1 MRTLLQDCRYA
12 IRLLLKSPGFTFV
25 AVLTLALGIGANTAV
40 FSVVNALILRPL
52 PVERPGE
59 LAFLQNVRYG
69 PSQSFP
75 NYKDLRDRN
84 QSFAG
89 LVGYRMAPMEL
100 ETDHGAERIWGYLA
114 TGNYFEVLG
123 VKPALGRF
131 FNQKDDVNPGASPFA
146 VLSYGA
152 WQARFGGDPGI
163 VGKTIRIN
171 RLPYTVFGV
180 APPDFQGTE
189 LLYWPEVWVPMMME
203 PRIESQPW
211 LDNRSTW
218 NTFVLGRLKSNVTP
232 AQAEAN
238 LNSIAAELIRQFP
251 NENDGLHFQLTKPG
265 LIGDLIGGPAKAFAL
280 GVLALAALVLLAAC
294 TNLASMF
301 TARATDRQREL
312 AVRLAMGAGRG
323 RVVRQ
328 VLTETLVLSLAG
340 GGVGYLLASFLSSAM
355 SHWRAPMDFPVQ
367 LNVTVDWRV
376 FVFALAGSMA
386 AAVLFGSAPAWRAAR
401 TDPNSALRGASATW
415 GRNRLALR
423 DVLVIVQ
430 VALCFVLVS
439 ASFLSLRGLQQ
450 ALQMSLGFEPQR
462 VSTAAFELSLAG
474 YSEERGRAFQRQA
487 VEAIQQLPGVQSAAY
502 SNSVPLSIDQSHTSV
517 FPADKTDLRPSDRIG
532 VVFYQVSPGF
542 FATISTPLLGGR
554 EFTWHDDSKSPSV
567 AIVNLAF
574 AKRVFHSE
582 NPIGRTF
589 PGYGGRPIEV
599 VGIVADGKYES
610 LTESQQPVLFWS
622 ILQNYNSTTTLE
634 VKSALPPTQM
644 VSEIRRAV
652 ATLDPQLPLY
662 GVGGLEQILGFAFLP
677 SRVAAIALSAF
688 GMLAIMLAATGIHG
702 LVSYAVSRRTHEI
715 GIRMAIGARPLQILR
730 IILGKTAAL
739 LLCGSA
745 VGFALALAVGQVI
758 ASVVYE
764 AHPRDPAVMISVW
777 LAIALLGLLASWAP
791 ARRATRVDPLV
802 ALRYE

>member
-1 MRTLLQDCRYA
+1 MRKLLQDARYSL
-12 IRLLLKSPGFTFV
+12 RMLLKVPGFTTV
-25 AVLTLALGIGANTAV
+25 AVLTLALDIGANTAV

-52 PVERPGE
+52 PVERPGD
-59 LAFLQNVRYG
+59 LAFLQNARYG

-100 ETDHGAERIWGYLA
+100 ETDRGAERIWGYLA
-114 TGNYFEVLG
+114 TGNYFDVLG
-123 VKPALGRF
+123 VKPALGHF
-131 FNQKDDVNPGASPFA
+131 FNQNDDVNPGASPFA
-146 VLSYGA
+146 VLSHGA
-152 WQARFGGDPGI
+152 WQARFGGDPTI

-180 APPDFQGTE
+180 APPDFHGTE
-189 LLYWPEVWVPMMME
+189 LFYWPEVWVPMMME
-203 PRIESQPW
+203 PRIESLSW

-218 NTFVLGRLKSNVTP
+218 NTFVLGRLKPKVSP
-232 AQAEAN
+232 EQAEAN
-238 LNSIAAELIRQFP
+238 LNSLAAELIRQFP
-251 NENDGLHFQLTKPG
+251 NENDGLHFKLTKPG
-265 LIGDLIGGPAKAFAL
+265 LIGHLIGGPAKDFAL

-301 TARATDRQREL
+301 TARTTDRQREL
-312 AVRLAMGAGRG
+312 AVRLAIGAGRG

-340 GGVGYLLASFLSSAM
+340 GGSGYLLASFLASAL

-367 LNVTVDWRV
+367 LGVTVDWRV
-376 FVFALAGSMA
+376 FLFAFTGSMA
-386 AAVLFGSAPAWRAAR
+386 AAVLFGSAPAWRASK
-401 TDPNSALRGASATW
+401 TDPNAALRGVPATW
-415 GRNRLALR
+415 GRNRLAFR
-423 DVLVIVQ
+423 DLLVIVQ

-439 ASFLSLRGLQQ
+439 ASFLSLRGLRE
-450 ALQMSLGFEPQR
+450 ALQMNLGFQPQH

-474 YSEERGRAFQRQA
+474 YSEERGRTFQRQA
-487 VEAIQQLPGVQSAAY
+487 LEAIQQLPGVESGAY

-532 VVFYQVSPGF
+532 VVYYQVSPGF
-542 FATISTPLLGGR
+542 FATIGTPLLAGR

-567 AIVNLAF
+567 AIVNLTF

-582 NPIGRTF
+582 NPVGKTF
-589 PGYGGRPIEV
+589 PGYAGHPIEV

-610 LTESQQPVLFWS
+610 LTESRQPALFWP

-634 VKSALPPTQM
+634 VKSALPPTEM
-644 VSEIRRAV
+644 VSEIRRTIAK
-652 ATLDPQLPLY
+652 LDPELPLY
-662 GVGGLEQILGFAFLP
+662 GAGGLEQMLGFAFLP
-677 SRVAAIALSAF
+677 TRAAAVALSVF
-688 GMLAIMLAATGIHG
+688 GILAIMLAATGIHG
-702 LVSYAVSRRTHEI
+702 LVAYGVSKRTHEI
-715 GIRMAIGARPLQILR
+715 GIRMAIGARPMQILR
-730 IILGKTAAL
+730 IILGKTVVL
-739 LLCGSA
+739 LLCGSL
-745 VGFALALAVGQVI
+745 VGFALALAAGQVI
-758 ASVVYE
+758 ASIVYE
-764 AHPRDPAVMISVW
+764 SQPRDPFVMLSVW
-777 LAIALLGLLASWAP
+777 LAIVLVGLFASWSP